1 VVKRSLQAHDRPEME
16 VSKERQMTETETSQ
30 DQELQQA
37 QKRISHRIS
46 GFFLGLIGIMSLVAA
61 VAYLALPGNDQT
73 QTMPMAGRMMA
84 ATPAQ
89 TVTVAMRDPG
99 CHWFQQGQSFTKS
112 MSVTGPVN
120 LQNSDEAALKVAGSS
135 GVQKDPMG
143 GQVALGPGSY
153 TITMV
158 GQAPDDNTLHLQVS

>member
-1 VVKRSLQAHDRPEME
+1 MVKGLLAEHDRHEME
-16 VSKERQMTETETSQ
+16 VSKERDMAEQPTSR
-30 DQELQQA
+30 DQALQEA
-37 QKRISHRIS
+37 QSRISHRIS
-46 GFFLGLIGIMSLVAA
+46 GFSLGVIGIMSLVAA
-61 VAYLALPGNDQT
+61 VMYVALPGNDQARSVAVVPT
-73 QTMPMAGRMMA
+73 
-84 ATPAQ
+84 AQ
-89 TVTVAMRDPG
+89 TVTVAMHDPG

-143 GQVALGPGSY
+143 GQVSLAPGSY

-158 GQAPDDNTLHLQVS
+158 GQASDDNTLHLQVD

>member
-1 VVKRSLQAHDRPEME
+1 VVAGSLLAHHHLEMKL
-16 VSKERQMTETETSQ
+16 SKERQMAEEPTQ
-30 DQELQQA
+30 DQALEEA
-37 QKRISHRIS
+37 QTKISHRIS

-61 VAYLALPGNDQT
+61 VAYMAMPGNDHMRT
-73 QTMPMAGRMMA
+73 VA
-84 ATPAQ
+84 AVPTAQ

-112 MSVTGPVN
+112 MSVTGPVS

-143 GQVALGPGSY
+143 GQVSLTPGSY

-158 GQAPDDNTLHLQVS
+158 GQASDDNTLHLQVS

>member
-1 VVKRSLQAHDRPEME
+1 VVKGSLSEHDQREME
-16 VSKERQMTETETSQ
+16 VTKERDMAEERTPQ

-37 QKRISHRIS
+37 QTRISHTIS
-46 GFFLGLIGIMSLVAA
+46 GFFLGLIGVMSLVAA
-61 VAYLALPGNDQT
+61 VAYLALPGNDQART
-73 QTMPMAGRMMA
+73 LPMAGMMGA
-84 ATPAQ
+84 GPAQ
-89 TVTVAMRDPG
+89 TVTVAMHDPG

-143 GQVALGPGSY
+143 GQVSLAPGSY

-158 GQAPDDNTLHLQVS
+158 GQAPDDNTLRLVVR

>member
-1 VVKRSLQAHDRPEME
+1 MVKGSLAGHDRHEME
-16 VSKERQMTETETSQ
+16 VTKERDMAEERTPQ
-30 DQELQQA
+30 DQELQKA
-37 QKRISHRIS
+37 QTRISNTIS
-46 GFFLGLIGIMSLVAA
+46 GFFLALIGVMSLVAA
-61 VAYLALPGNDQT
+61 VAYLALPGN
-73 QTMPMAGRMMA
+73 GHVRMMSGTMSA
-84 ATPAQ
+84 VPAAQ

-143 GQVALGPGSY
+143 GQVSLAPGTY

-158 GQAPDDNTLHLQVS
+158 GQASDDNTLHLQVS

>member
-1 VVKRSLQAHDRPEME
+1 MVNDSLAEHDRHEMKF
-16 VSKERQMTETETSQ
+16 SKERDMA
-30 DQELQQA
+30 DQELQEA
-37 QKRISHRIS
+37 QDRISHRIS

-61 VAYLALPGNDQT
+61 VAYLALPGNDQAQPLGT
-73 QTMPMAGRMMA
+73 GAVPA
-84 ATPAQ
+84 AAQ

-120 LQNSDEAALKVAGSS
+120 LQNSDEAALKVDGSS
-135 GVQKDPMG
+135 GIQKDPMG
-143 GQVALGPGSY
+143 GQVSLTPGSY

-158 GQAPDDNTLHLQVS
+158 GQAPDDNTLHLQVD

>member
-1 VVKRSLQAHDRPEME
+1 MNL
-16 VSKERQMTETETSQ
+16 SKERQMAENETPQ
-30 DQELQQA
+30 DHELQEA
-37 QKRISHRIS
+37 QNRISHRIS

-61 VAYLALPGNDQT
+61 VAYLALPGNDQAG
-73 QTMPMAGRMMA
+73 TMPMA
-84 ATPAQ
+84 ATPAAQ

-99 CHWFQQGQSFTKS
+99 CHWFQQGQSFTKT

-143 GQVALGPGSY
+143 GQVSLAPGSY

-158 GQAPDDNTLHLQVS
+158 GQAPDDNTLHLQVG

>member
-1 VVKRSLQAHDRPEME
+1 ME
-16 VSKERQMTETETSQ
+16 IGKERDMAEEPTPQ
-30 DQELQQA
+30 DHELQEA
-37 QKRISHRIS
+37 QTRISHRIS
-46 GFFLGLIGIMSLVAA
+46 GFFLGLIGVMSLLAA
-61 VAYLALPGNDQT
+61 VAYMAMPGNDHVQT
-73 QTMPMAGRMMA
+73 VA
-84 ATPAQ
+84 AVPTAQ

-120 LQNSDEAALKVAGSS
+120 LQNSDEAALKVDGSS

-143 GQVALGPGSY
+143 GQVSLAPGSY

-158 GQAPDDNTLHLQVS
+158 GQAPDDNTLHLEVD

>member
-1 VVKRSLQAHDRPEME
+1 MAEQP
-16 VSKERQMTETETSQ
+16 TSQ
-30 DQELQQA
+30 DQELQKA
-37 QKRISHRIS
+37 QNRISNRIS

-61 VAYLALPGNDQT
+61 VAYLALPGNDQAR
-73 QTMPMAGRMMA
+73 TMPMAGNMSMTGA
-84 ATPAQ
+84 PAAQ

-99 CHWFQQGQSFTKS
+99 CHWFQQGQSFTKT

-143 GQVALGPGSY
+143 GQVSLAPGSY

>member
-1 VVKRSLQAHDRPEME
+1 VVNGSLAEHDRHEMK
-16 VSKERQMTETETSQ
+16 VSKERDMAEQQTPQ
-30 DQELQQA
+30 DQELQEA
-37 QKRISHRIS
+37 QTRISHRIS

-61 VAYLALPGNDQT
+61 VAYLALPGNDQA
-73 QTMPMAGRMMA
+73 QPLGIVPA
-84 ATPAQ
+84 AAQ

-120 LQNSDEAALKVAGSS
+120 LQNSDEAALKVDGSS

-143 GQVALGPGSY
+143 GQVSLTPGSY

-158 GQAPDDNTLHLQVS
+158 GQAPDDNTLHLQVD